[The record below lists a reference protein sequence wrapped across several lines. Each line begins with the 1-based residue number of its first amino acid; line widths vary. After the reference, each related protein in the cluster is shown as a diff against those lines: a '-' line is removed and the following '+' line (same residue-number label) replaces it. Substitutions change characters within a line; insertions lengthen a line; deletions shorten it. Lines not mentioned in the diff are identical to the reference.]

1 MNTIK
6 ESAFS
11 LPWISTII
19 DISFKELFPNNIFK
33 YSEETFKKFDNKLSE
48 EILFD
53 FIVSNSKQYKAN
65 NYTVF
70 SYIIQDKYKDQM
82 LEIEFHYNKK
92 SGRIL
97 SLDTFFSFSS
107 NKSDRINT
115 IKTEYTFELKYIS
128 LLNLSID
135 LEGLS
140 ISNNQPFM
148 KFPTARQS
156 FIFEINNTTE
166 ILKESSQKIIQEFK
180 DKKVVN
186 QELLDFINVVDE
198 DNPLVN
204 SMNFLMKNDDLNK
217 FLSTLYKIPQEISKH
232 SKNKY
237 KIT

>member
-1 MNTIK
+1 MKILNETP
-6 ESAFS
+6 FS
-11 LPWISTII
+11 LTWISTLIEL
-19 DISFKELFPNNIFK
+19 SFKELFQNNIFK
-33 YSEETFKKFDNKLSE
+33 YSEEAFKKFDNKLSE

-53 FIVSNSKQYKAN
+53 FVVSTSKQYKAK
-65 NYTVF
+65 NYTMC

-97 SLDTFFSFSS
+97 SLDTCFSFYSAKS
-107 NKSDRINT
+107 NIINT

-128 LLNLSID
+128 LLNLSINF
-135 LEGLS
+135 EGLN
-140 ISNNQPFM
+140 ISHNQPFM

-156 FIFEINNTTE
+156 FSFEISDKTD

-204 SMNFLMKNDDLNK
+204 SMNILMKNNDLNK
-217 FLSTLYKIPQEISKH
+217 FLSTLYKIPQDINKL